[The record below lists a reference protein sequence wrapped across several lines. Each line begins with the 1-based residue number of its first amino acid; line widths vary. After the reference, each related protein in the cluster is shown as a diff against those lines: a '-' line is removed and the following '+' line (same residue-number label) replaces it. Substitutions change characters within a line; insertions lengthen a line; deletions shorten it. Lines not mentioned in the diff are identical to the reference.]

1 MKVLLMSFM
10 ITSIGA
16 MANTT
21 YSPNDGQSSPG
32 NFSTKSQ
39 EDVNTNTGTGQT
51 KKVIKTTTIEKQE
64 VIPAGKNGTELGTG
78 SGSGSDKPILD
89 SNPNDEPYRVG
100 PLTVPEADSTVPEE
114 MEVQEEDALDYSTTP
129 DRKTVSPEELKK
141 KNQ

>member
-1 MKVLLMSFM
+1 MKILLMSFM
-10 ITSIGA
+10 ITSFGV

-32 NFSTKSQ
+32 NFSTKSH
-39 EDVNTNTGTGQT
+39 EDVNRNARTGTGQT

-64 VIPAGKNGTELGTG
+64 VIPAGKNGTELGT
-78 SGSGSDKPILD
+78 GSGSDKPILD